1 MNFENENFMINPHF
15 KFKEIISDK
24 AEGYSVSSLFDIF
37 IDNESELLL
46 AFPYFDIKNPY
57 SKDFNISLVRL
68 KDNKEK
74 TKLEGHI
81 ARLKVIKYF
90 YDKYT
95 NKKYIVSSDR
105 KNKVIIWDINNGYN
119 KLFENIF
126 DDYDNCIN
134 DILMLFINN
143 QIYLVITSLSVNGA
157 TKIINLNFSKETKI
171 NSTIEISESQGF
183 TKFSLSYWHNEKYNN
198 YYIIQ
203 TGKNKVLIN
212 EYQNKEKYA
221 EINTSNEYRNNISSL
236 VYTKN
241 NSNFLLIC
249 SNFGLII
256 IYDLLNKIIFEEI
269 KIENAYLI
277 NVIKWNE
284 NYFVTI
290 DANKKSIILI
300 DMNCYKI
307 INVVKIKEIFGHERF
322 LRKVRHPIYGEALIS
337 IGNDYK
343 IKLYIDKNIEKN
355 IKLFL

>member
-1 MNFENENFMINPHF
+1 
-15 KFKEIISDK
+15 
-24 AEGYSVSSLFDIF
+24 
-37 IDNESELLL
+37 
-46 AFPYFDIKNPY
+46 
-57 SKDFNISLVRL
+57 
-68 KDNKEK
+68 
-74 TKLEGHI
+74 
-81 ARLKVIKYF
+81 
-90 YDKYT
+90 
-95 NKKYIVSSDR
+95 
-105 KNKVIIWDINNGYN
+105 
-119 KLFENIF
+119 
-126 DDYDNCIN
+126 
-134 DILMLFINN
+134 MLFINN
-143 QIYLVITSLSVNGA
+143 QLYLVITSLSVNGA
-157 TKIINLNFSKETKI
+157 TKVINLNFSKGTKI
-171 NSTIEISESQGF
+171 NSIIELSESQGF
-183 TKFSLSYWHNEKYNN
+183 TKFSLSYWHNEKSNN

-212 EYQNKEKYA
+212 EYQNKEKYD
-221 EINTSNEYRNNISSL
+221 EFITSNEYPNNISSL
-236 VYTKN
+236 VYIKN
-241 NSNFLLIC
+241 NNNFLLIC

-256 IYDLLNKIIFEEI
+256 IYDLLNKNIFKEI

-307 INVVKIKEIFGHERF
+307 INLVKIKEIFGHERF